1 METTLGTIIKEK
13 PGALYTVSPDAS
25 VQEAVNVMVEG
36 GVGCVM
42 VMNEG
47 RLEGLFTERDLMHR
61 VVSRDL
67 DPRQVAARDVMT
79 REIATVSP
87 KLTVGEAMALCTE
100 KRLRHLPVYEGDTLI
115 GMVSSGDLTK
125 YAVSEQ
131 QHTIEDLIRY
141 ISG

>member
-13 PGALYTVSPDAS
+13 PGVLYSVAPEAS

-42 VMNEG
+42 VMKQG

-61 VVSRDL
+61 VVGREI
-67 DPRQVAARDVMT
+67 DPSQITTSEVMT

-100 KRLRHLPVYEGDTLI
+100 KRLRHLPVYEGETLI

-131 QHTIEDLIRY
+131 QHTIEDLIKY

>member
-13 PGALYTVSPDAS
+13 PGVLYTVPPDAS
-25 VQEAVNVMVEG
+25 VQQAVNVMVDG

-42 VMNEG
+42 VMNDG

-61 VVSRDL
+61 VVSKEL
-67 DPRQVAARDVMT
+67 DPRQVATRDVMT

-87 KLTVGEAMALCTE
+87 RLTVGEAMALCTE
-100 KRLRHLPVYEGDTLI
+100 KRLRHLPVYEEDTLI

>member
-1 METTLGTIIKEK
+1 METTLGTIVKEK

>member
-1 METTLGTIIKEK
+1 MEMTLGTIIKEK
-13 PGALYTVSPDAS
+13 PGVLYTVTPDAT
-25 VQEAVNVMVEG
+25 VQQAVNVMVEG

-61 VVSRDL
+61 VVSREL
-67 DPRQVAARDVMT
+67 DPGQVATRDVMT

-125 YAVSEQ
+125 YAVREQ

>member
-1 METTLGTIIKEK
+1 METTLGTILKEK
-13 PGALYTVSPDAS
+13 QGVLYSVPPEAS
-25 VQEAVNVMVEG
+25 VQEAVDVMVEG
-36 GVGCVM
+36 GVGCVL
-42 VMNEG
+42 VMKQG

-61 VVSRDL
+61 VVTHQL
-67 DPRQVAARDVMT
+67 DPKQVVVREVMT

-100 KRLRHLPVYEGDTLI
+100 KRLRHLPVYEGDTLLGI
-115 GMVSSGDLTK
+115 VSSGDLTK
-125 YAVSEQ
+125 YAVDEQ